1 MKKLLSLATVL
12 FGIAAMVLAFVAG
25 SSVFAQTSN
34 GTITG
39 VVRDASGAVIS
50 GAKVVVTN
58 ESTASM
64 RNATTSAVGTFRI
77 ESVEPGPYTVH
88 VEKPGFKTFDL
99 KQLDVR
105 PSIITS
111 SDIALGVASANAEV
125 TVETANTATL
135 DVDSGGI
142 TSTIGEQELKTI
154 PIFSMNPVELV
165 QALPGVQ
172 LINNGGFSN
181 GIDISVNGA
190 RPRANN
196 YLIDGQDDNDNG
208 IEGQALQA
216 NIPDMYS
223 NVIALTNSYSAEYGR
238 GGGAVVNLITK
249 SGTNQ
254 FHGSAY
260 ELYSGSGL
268 NAIDGQSRGA
278 GITKT
283 RFDQHQ
289 VAFTIGGLDHQEQTL
304 RLRRSCSTHVSMARK
319 RRQIYFYRLQHPSQR
334 SRPSIQP
341 TRSCSFNTLDR
352 SANTI

>member
-1 MKKLLSLATVL
+1 
-12 FGIAAMVLAFVAG
+12 
-25 SSVFAQTSN
+25 
-34 GTITG
+34 
-39 VVRDASGAVIS
+39 
-50 GAKVVVTN
+50 
-58 ESTASM
+58 
-64 RNATTSAVGTFRI
+64 
-77 ESVEPGPYTVH
+77 
-88 VEKPGFKTFDL
+88 
-99 KQLDVR
+99 
-105 PSIITS
+105 
-111 SDIALGVASANAEV
+111 
-125 TVETANTATL
+125 
-135 DVDSGGI
+135 
-142 TSTIGEQELKTI
+142 
-154 PIFSMNPVELV
+154 MNPVELV

-289 VAFTIGGLDHQEQTL
+289 VAFTIGGPIIKNKLFAFGEAVHTFLWQGNAVKYISTDCSIPRNAPDHQ
-304 RLRRSCSTHVSMARK
+304 
-319 RRQIYFYRLQHPSQR
+319 YSQR
-334 SRPSIQP
+334 AVAPSIHWTAQP
-341 TRSCSFNTLDR
+341 IQFDR
-352 SANTI
+352 NIHYSDRGHQ